1 MPGKGGNGR
10 KFSRHLLRG
19 VRGLK
24 STLEK
29 RKVGAMGRRV
39 KWGNPHPIQPPL
51 LPELGRL
58 FMELHP
64 SFAKYPPPGLPLKN
78 RRLNLEKKSNFG
90 EHLHARL
97 LRGPSWPGHGWASMA
112 VWSGRGE

>member
-19 VRGLK
+19 VRGAEIHTGEKK
-24 STLEK
+24 SGCD
-29 RKVGAMGRRV
+29 GAKGEV
-39 KWGNPHPIQPPL
+39 GNPHPSQTPL
-51 LPELGRL
+51 LPDISVERGRL

-78 RRLNLEKKSNFG
+78 RRLNLDNKSNFG

-97 LRGPSWPGHGWASMA
+97 LIGLWLAQRRHYGCL
-112 VWSGRGE
+112 VW

>member
-19 VRGLK
+19 VRGAEIHTGEKK
-24 STLEK
+24 SGCD
-29 RKVGAMGRRV
+29 GAKGEV
-39 KWGNPHPIQPPL
+39 GNPHPSQTPL
-51 LPELGRL
+51 LPDISVERGRL

-97 LRGPSWPGHGWASMA
+97 LRGPWLGLYGCL
-112 VWSGRGE
+112 VW